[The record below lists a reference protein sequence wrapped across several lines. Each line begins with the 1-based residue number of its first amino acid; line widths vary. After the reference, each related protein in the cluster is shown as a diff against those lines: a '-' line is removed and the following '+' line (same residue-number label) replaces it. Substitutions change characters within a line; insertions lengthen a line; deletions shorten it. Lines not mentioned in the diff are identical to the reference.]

1 MAIDL
6 FCGGGGFM
14 KNLLKLIEAATGLIL
29 VLSIFL
35 AVVGAFYR

>member
-1 MAIDL
+1 MTYL
-6 FCGGGGFM
+6 FCGGSGIM

-35 AVVGAFYR
+35 SVVGAFYR